1 MKNAILI
8 NSANQSV
15 TLVKVGEYTDIYT
28 HLGNDCSLF
37 ACPITFENN
46 DTLYVDDEGLYHPF
60 EGGFMLKDW
69 SYPIVG
75 NGLILGTDDEGDS
88 ADCHTTIEDIMAQ
101 IVWVSQEDAQQW
113 SEESQNAP
121 FTFISF

>member
-1 MKNAILI
+1 MRNAILI

-15 TLVKVGEYTDIYT
+15 TLVQVGEYTDIYK
-28 HLGNDCSLF
+28 HLANECSLF

-69 SYPIVG
+69 SYPVVG
-75 NGLILGTDDEGDS
+75 NGLILGADEEGESRD
-88 ADCHTTIEDIMAQ
+88 AETTIEEIMAQ
-101 IVWVSQEDAQQW
+101 IVWVSKEDAQNW
-113 SEESQNAP
+113 SDEAQNTP
-121 FTFISF
+121 FSFITF